1 MIWKKKLREYKG
13 TNYYYSLRNK
23 LKREKKIDDHF
34 EILLNGL
41 TMEELIG
48 LKLEVASSHAN
59 NRMYGFPILSA
70 MRSICEE
77 ACIRYAA
84 SACKTTVE
92 AALFLG
98 IDRAKYLNKI
108 KKFNIRKDLIEE
120 QNANSNDYS

>member
-23 LKREKKIDDHF
+23 LKNEKKIDDHF

-41 TMEELIG
+41 TIEELIG

-59 NRMYGFPILSA
+59 NRLYGFPILSA

-98 IDRAKYLNKI
+98 IDRARYLNKI

-120 QNANSNDYS
+120 QNANSDG

>member
-23 LKREKKIDDHF
+23 LKRENKIDDHF
-34 EILLNGL
+34 EVLLNGL

-48 LKLEVASSHAN
+48 LKLEVASSHVN
-59 NRMYGFPILSA
+59 NRLYGFPILSA
-70 MRSICEE
+70 MRSMCEE

-92 AALFLG
+92 AASFLG

-108 KKFNIRKDLIEE
+108 KKFNIRNDLVEE
-120 QNANSNDYS
+120 QNANSDG

>member
-1 MIWKKKLREYKG
+1 M
-13 TNYYYSLRNK
+13 
-23 LKREKKIDDHF
+23 
-34 EILLNGL
+34 LLNRL

-48 LKLEVASSHAN
+48 LKLELASSHLN
-59 NRMYGFPILSA
+59 DRMYGFPILSA

-98 IDRAKYLNKI
+98 IDRARYLNKI
-108 KKFNIRKDLIEE
+108 KKFNIRKDLVEAKD
-120 QNANSNDYS
+120 ANSNG

>member
-23 LKREKKIDDHF
+23 LKNEKKIDDHF

-41 TMEELIG
+41 TIEELIG

-59 NRMYGFPILSA
+59 NRLYGFPILSA

-98 IDRAKYLNKI
+98 IDRARYLNKI

-120 QNANSNDYS
+120 QNANSNG

>member
-41 TMEELIG
+41 TIEELIG
-48 LKLEVASSHAN
+48 LKLEIASSHAN
-59 NRMYGFPILSA
+59 NRLYGFPILSA

-98 IDRAKYLNKI
+98 IDRARYLNKI

-120 QNANSNDYS
+120 QNANSDG

>member
-23 LKREKKIDDHF
+23 LKNEKKIDDHF

-41 TMEELIG
+41 TIEELIG
-48 LKLEVASSHAN
+48 LKLEVASSHTN
-59 NRMYGFPILSA
+59 NRLYGFPILSA

-98 IDRAKYLNKI
+98 IDRARYLNKI

-120 QNANSNDYS
+120 QNANSNG

>member
-41 TMEELIG
+41 TIEELIG
-48 LKLEVASSHAN
+48 LKLEIASSHAN
-59 NRMYGFPILSA
+59 NRLYGFPILSA

-98 IDRAKYLNKI
+98 IDRARYLNKI
-108 KKFNIRKDLIEE
+108 KKFNIRKDFIED
-120 QNANSNDYS
+120 QNADSNG

>member
-23 LKREKKIDDHF
+23 LKKEKKIDDHF
-34 EILLNGL
+34 EVLLNGL

-48 LKLEVASSHAN
+48 LKLEVASSHVN
-59 NRMYGFPILSA
+59 NRLYGFPILSA
-70 MRSICEE
+70 MRSMCEE

-92 AALFLG
+92 TALFLG

-108 KKFNIRKDLIEE
+108 KKFNIRNDLVEE
-120 QNANSNDYS
+120 QDANSNG